1 MRFVCIKAVILFSL
15 ISCTN
20 INFLLDEGVDSD
32 FLKNKTSVYI
42 SGWDNPIIKEMFFFK
57 FGKVSDKKF
66 LLEAK
71 ISETQKKRSVGVNQV
86 AKKIDY
92 KITVDYV
99 LSDISKKC
107 RDILNK
113 QTSGFSFTPKSSGY
127 NFASDVLF
135 DNLLKE
141 AVQENLNKFVAF
153 ANNKLKSQNCLDED

>member
-1 MRFVCIKAVILFSL
+1 MKFVCIKAVILFSL

-20 INFLLDEGVDSD
+20 INFLLDEDVGSD

-57 FGKVSDKKF
+57 FGNASDKKF
-66 LLEAK
+66 LLSAK
-71 ISETQKKRSVGVNQV
+71 ISEKQTKRSVDVNQV

-92 KITVDYV
+92 KITVDYA

-107 RDILNK
+107 RDVLNR
-113 QTSGFSFTPKSSGY
+113 QTSSFSFTPKSSGY
-127 NFASDVLF
+127 NFASDVFF

-141 AVQENLNKFVAF
+141 AILENINNFLAF
-153 ANNKLKSQNCLDED
+153 ANNKIQNQNCLDEN

>member
-1 MRFVCIKAVILFSL
+1 MKFVCIKAVILFSL

-20 INFLLDEGVDSD
+20 INFLLDESVDSD

-57 FGKVSDKKF
+57 FGNASDKKF
-66 LLEAK
+66 LLSAK
-71 ISETQKKRSVGVNQV
+71 ISKTQTKRSVDVNQV

-92 KITVDYV
+92 KIIVDYA

-107 RDILNK
+107 RDVLSR
-113 QTSGFSFTPKSSGY
+113 QTSRFSFTPKSSGY

-141 AVQENLNKFVAF
+141 AILENLNSFLAF
-153 ANNKLKSQNCLDED
+153 ANNKIQKQNCLDED

>member
-1 MRFVCIKAVILFSL
+1 MRFVYIKVIILFSL

-20 INFLLDEGVDSD
+20 INFLLDEGTGSD
-32 FLKNKTSVYI
+32 FLKNKTTLYI
-42 SGWDNPIIKEMFFFK
+42 SGWENPIIKEMFFFK

-66 LLEAK
+66 LLTAK
-71 ISETQKKRSVGVNQV
+71 ISETQKKRSVDVNQV

-107 RDILNK
+107 RDVLSR
-113 QTSGFSFTPKSSGY
+113 QTSRFSFTPKSSGY

-141 AVQENLNKFVAF
+141 AILENLNNFIAF
-153 ANNKLKSQNCLDED
+153 ANNRLQSQNCLDED

>member
-1 MRFVCIKAVILFSL
+1 MRFVYIKVIILFSL

-20 INFLLDEGVDSD
+20 INFLLDEGVGSD

-42 SGWDNPIIKEMFFFK
+42 SGWDNPIIKEMFFLK
-57 FGKVSDKKF
+57 FGSASDKKF
-66 LLEAK
+66 LLSAK
-71 ISETQKKRSVGVNQV
+71 ITETQTKRSVGVNQV

-99 LSDISKKC
+99 LSDIGKKC
-107 RDILNK
+107 SDVLNK
-113 QTSGFSFTPKSSGY
+113 QTSRFSFTPKSSGY

-141 AVQENLNKFVAF
+141 AILENLNNFMAF
-153 ANNKLKSQNCLDED
+153 ANNRIQAQNCLDED